1 MSLKAAII
9 EKNGGAEVEF
19 AEYTNLIMDEMAIE
33 GGEISLEDKEFLE
46 NFTEC
51 QFLSLNETG
60 LKSLKN
66 MPAMPK
72 LERLELSANQLSGP
86 SIAKTIAS
94 MYPELVTL
102 KMAKNQI

>member
-1 MSLKAAII
+1 
-9 EKNGGAEVEF
+9 
-19 AEYTNLIMDEMAIE
+19 
-33 GGEISLEDKEFLE
+33 
-46 NFTEC
+46 
-51 QFLSLNETG
+51 
-60 LKSLKN
+60 
-66 MPAMPK
+66 MPK

>member
-1 MSLKAAII
+1 
-9 EKNGGAEVEF
+9 
-19 AEYTNLIMDEMAIE
+19 
-33 GGEISLEDKEFLE
+33 
-46 NFTEC
+46 
-51 QFLSLNETG
+51 
-60 LKSLKN
+60 